1 MQTRLQT
8 SRPGACTLQ
17 RSTQL
22 IAAQPIAFAPLPKA
36 GVRSRQLTV
45 KTHATA
51 TLEGKPRLDVDEDK
65 EARLEQFRVVR
76 LVGQGIAWRRL
87 NAPCTPTTPGVRL

>member
-1 MQTRLQT
+1 MHHRTVREIYHQCAMQTRTCTPQAG
-8 SRPGACTLQ
+8 RPVLQ
-17 RSTQL
+17 RSTHL

-36 GVRSRQLTV
+36 GVRSRQLVV

-51 TLEGKPRLDVDEDK
+51 TLDGKPRLDVDEDK

-76 LVGQGIAWRRL
+76 DCNTRL
-87 NAPCTPTTPGVRL
+87 RL